1 MSWRDRLRP
10 ASFRGVGFYTFDRRD
25 YESGRR
31 VQLHQYPFRDLPYAE
46 DLGLQAGQF
55 RVDCLLIG
63 RDYDLQRDQLEAAL
77 KQPGPGTLVLPTR
90 GAARVVVLNF
100 RSSESTSEGGVCR
113 ISVTFAEAGERIEPA
128 ASADTAAAV
137 DAAAAAALEAAQADF
152 AEDFETRGL
161 PQWVADAAQSNVMG
175 LANQV
180 DAISQSV
187 PGIPEEVLA
196 FRESLNAL
204 SNGVAAL
211 IRAPIDLAADVAGL
225 VGGLGRLVQRPLDAI
240 AMYRR
245 LFGAGEDADSKR
257 GDTPTRR
264 QQVDNQNAVNSLFRR
279 TAVIEAARQSAAA
292 RFAAGEDAMAL
303 RDELAEQLDQLATS
317 ATDPVYQALTDLRV
331 AVVQDLATRGATLPR
346 LGQYMPLE
354 TLPAVVVAYQVHGD
368 ARREG
373 ELVARNRIRHPGFV
387 PGGVALEVLHG

>member
-1 MSWRDRLRP
+1 
-10 ASFRGVGFYTFDRRD
+10 
-25 YESGRR
+25 
-31 VQLHQYPFRDLPYAE
+31 
-46 DLGLQAGQF
+46 
-55 RVDCLLIG
+55 
-63 RDYDLQRDQLEAAL
+63 DQLEAAL
-77 KQPGPGTLVLPTR
+77 KQPGPGTLELPTR

-245 LFGAGEDADSKR
+245 LFGA
-257 GDTPTRR
+257 
-264 QQVDNQNAVNSLFRR
+264 
-279 TAVIEAARQSAAA
+279 
-292 RFAAGEDAMAL
+292 
-303 RDELAEQLDQLATS
+303 
-317 ATDPVYQALTDLRV
+317 
-331 AVVQDLATRGATLPR
+331 
-346 LGQYMPLE
+346 
-354 TLPAVVVAYQVHGD
+354 
-368 ARREG
+368 
-373 ELVARNRIRHPGFV
+373 
-387 PGGVALEVLHG
+387 